1 MSGARTAALSDV
13 SRLASAATLGA
24 SGTALLYV
32 LIFKAQAL
40 AAPASVFTLAMA
52 TLVLF
57 KHRDNVRRLLT
68 GTEHRFEKARVLGRL
83 WAPRR

>member
-1 MSGARTAALSDV
+1 MAA
-13 SRLASAATLGA
+13 
-24 SGTALLYV
+24 
-32 LIFKAQAL
+32 
-40 AAPASVFTLAMA
+40 
-52 TLVLF
+52 LVLF